1 MKTDWWEIHEAAKK
15 EREEQERKRG
25 FIAAL
30 VGVVVVA
37 AICFGAWRLY
47 VDFLIIQKV
56 LLS

>member
-1 MKTDWWEIHEAAKK
+1 MKTDWAEILEAAKK
-15 EREEQERKRG
+15 EREERKRG
-25 FIAAL
+25 FTDAL